1 LIPKFDH
8 NNVIPPHLGNPTKR
22 EDLSPYQ
29 CTTLELCQTFGTTK
43 ERVVILKG
51 LLEFRKKMSDFGIVQ
66 GFQWLDGS
74 FTEDIEKSE
83 KRPPNDL
90 DLVTF
95 FGGLSI
101 NDQKHIKANFL
112 EFTNATVA
120 KGSYKLD
127 HYPVDYSY
135 SPDVT
140 VEMTRYW
147 IQLFT
152 HNRLGVWKGI
162 LRLELNTTDIDKL
175 ALEHLNATGL

>member
-1 LIPKFDH
+1 MIPKFDH
-8 NNVIPPHLGNPTKR
+8 NNVIPPHLGNPSKR
-22 EDLSPYQ
+22 EDLSPYR

-43 ERVVILKG
+43 ERVLILKG
-51 LLEFRKKMSDFGIVQ
+51 LLEFRDRMTAFGIVQ

-74 FTEDIEKSE
+74 FTENIEKSE
-83 KRPPNDL
+83 KRAPNDL

-101 NDQKHIKANFL
+101 DDQKHIKTNFL

-127 HYPVDYSY
+127 HYPVDCSY

-147 IQLFT
+147 ISLFT

>member
-1 LIPKFDH
+1 MIPKFDH
-8 NNVIPPHLGNPTKR
+8 NNVIPPHLGNPTKK

-43 ERVVILKG
+43 ERVHILKG
-51 LLEFRKKMSDFGIVQ
+51 LIEFRERMTVFGIIQ

-74 FTEDIEKSE
+74 FTENIEESE
-83 KRPPNDL
+83 KRAPNDL

-101 NDQKHIKANFL
+101 DNQKHIKVNFL

-140 VEMTRYW
+140 VELTRYW

-162 LRLELNTTDIDKL
+162 LRLELNTTETDKL

>member
-1 LIPKFDH
+1 M
-8 NNVIPPHLGNPTKR
+8 GNPTKR
-22 EDLSPYQ
+22 EDLSPYL
-29 CTTLELCQTFGTTK
+29 CSTLELCQTFGTSK
-43 ERVVILKG
+43 ERVLILRG
-51 LLEFRKKMSDFGIVQ
+51 LLEFRQRMTNFGITQ

-74 FTEDIEKSE
+74 FTENIEKSE

-95 FGGLSI
+95 FGGLTI
-101 NDQKHIKANFL
+101 DAQKDIKVNFI

-120 KGSYKLD
+120 KGNYKLD

-162 LRLELNTTDIDKL
+162 LRLELNTTDTDKL
-175 ALEHLNATGL
+175 ALEYLNATGL